1 MSAPMSPEPP
11 ELPELLPSGVA
22 GQRLVA
28 HLDMDAF
35 YASVELLRRPELR
48 GLALV
53 VGGGRRN
60 PAVPDLPIE
69 QLPRLKDYVGRGVIT
84 TSTYEARKFGVFS
97 GMGLMKSARLAPEAL
112 LLPADF
118 DAYRHHSRLFK
129 AAVAGIAPLIE
140 DRGIDEIYLELGDV
154 PGARDGT
161 PDDPQAGIRA
171 LGQRLKAAV
180 KAATGL
186 TCSIGIAPNKLLA
199 KICSE
204 LDKPDGLTLLTHA
217 DIPARI
223 WPLPVRRING
233 IGPKAEFKLQGF
245 GIQTIGELATFD
257 RSWLVE
263 RFGKSYGAWLFEAS
277 HGLDDRLVVTHSEP
291 VSISRETTFDRD
303 LHPRTD
309 RDELTRILTRLCEQ
323 LAADLARKGY
333 AARTVGVKVRFD
345 DFRSV
350 TRDST
355 LGVPVAGAAAL
366 LAGARQC
373 LKRIQFSRRLR
384 LLGVRAS
391 NLCDPHDIEQLGAD
405 ARAARA
411 QAPELT
417 DMPAPDRPGPAR
429 RERQAAAA
437 TARSAAQPTQPTR
450 WAGQR
455 PLAAEEAPGG
465 YTLPLFDDDP

>member
-1 MSAPMSPEPP
+1 MSAPNLP
-11 ELPELLPSGVA
+11 ELPE
-22 GQRLVA
+22 RLVA

-60 PAVPDLPIE
+60 AALPDLPLDE
-69 QLPRLKDYVGRGVIT
+69 LPRLKDYVGRGVIT

-97 GMGLMKSARLAPEAL
+97 GMGLMKSAKLAPDAL

-118 DAYRHHSRLFK
+118 EAYRHHSRLFK
-129 AAVAGIAPLIE
+129 AAVAEIAPLIE

-154 PGARDGT
+154 AGARDAT

-171 LGQRLKAAV
+171 LGLRLKAAV

-186 TCSIGIAPNKLLA
+186 SCSIGIAPNKLLA
-199 KICSE
+199 KISSE
-204 LDKPDGLTLLTHA
+204 LDKPDGLTLLSRA
-217 DIPARI
+217 DIATRI
-223 WPLPVRRING
+223 WPMPVRRING
-233 IGPKAEFKLQGF
+233 IGPKAEFKLQGL

-257 RSWLVE
+257 RAWLVE

-277 HGLDDRLVVTHSEP
+277 HGLDDRPVVTHSEP

-303 LHPRTD
+303 LHPRGD
-309 RDELTRILTRLCEQ
+309 RDELTAILTRLCEQ
-323 LAADLARKGY
+323 LAADLLRKGY

-355 LGVPVAGAAAL
+355 LDVPLASAAEL

-373 LKRIQFSRRLR
+373 LKRISFSRRLR

-391 NLCDPHDIEQLGAD
+391 NLCDPHEIDQLGAETL
-405 ARAARA
+405 AAQA

-417 DMPAPDRPGPAR
+417 DMPAQPRSSRRDR
-429 RERQAAAA
+429 AA
-437 TARSAAQPTQPTR
+437 TGTVRTATSSPAQRRTHT
-450 WAGQR
+450 
-455 PLAAEEAPGG
+455 AAEPMAS
-465 YTLPLFDDDP
+465 YTLPLFNDED

>member
-1 MSAPMSPEPP
+1 
-11 ELPELLPSGVA
+11 
-22 GQRLVA
+22 
-28 HLDMDAF
+28 MDAF

-60 PAVPDLPIE
+60 PAVADLPVE
-69 QLPRLKDYVGRGVIT
+69 RLPRLKDYVGRGVIT

-97 GMGLMKSARLAPEAL
+97 GMGLMKSAKLAPEAL

-129 AAVAGIAPLIE
+129 AAVAGIAPHIE

-154 PGARDGT
+154 PGARDAT

-180 KAATGL
+180 QAATGL

-204 LDKPDGLTLLTHA
+204 LDKPDGLTLLTRA
-217 DIPARI
+217 DIPTRI

-263 RFGKSYGAWLFEAS
+263 RFGKSYGAWLYEAS
-277 HGLDDRLVVTHSEP
+277 HGLDERAVVTHSEP

-303 LHPRTD
+303 LHPRSD
-309 RDELTRILTRLCEQ
+309 RDELTAILTRLCDQ

-355 LGVPVAGAAAL
+355 LDVPVASAAEL

-373 LKRIQFSRRLR
+373 LKRISFSRRLR

-391 NLCDPHDIEQLGAD
+391 NLCYLQDMDPHDGDPLGGGALP
-405 ARAARA
+405 A
-411 QAPELT
+411 QEPELD
-417 DMPAPDRPGPAR
+417 DMPAPAR
-429 RERQAAAA
+429 ARAGQRGA
-437 TARSAAQPTQPTR
+437 ARSATSARDAQRSSSPRAHPQT
-450 WAGQR
+450 
-455 PLAAEEAPGG
+455 LHAAETPGG
-465 YTLPLFDDDP
+465 YTLPLFDDEP